1 MINPQPNPSH
11 SLNERPAFSSI
22 IIIIGFVL
30 LGMALGQ
37 ALFAFIV
44 VIIGGISTNEF
55 ADLTSSLMQSP
66 NGWLALM
73 LGQGAS
79 SLCTFVLSGFLYWK
93 LIEGKNLSELNFKPL
108 PTTTVFL
115 FAIIIQVFF
124 LPFNGWLQAANQAME
139 LPAALKGIEEYM
151 RNMEDSL
158 SGMTEFLTTFNTIP
172 ELILAFI
179 VIAVIAG
186 IGEEIIFRGLIQRK
200 LQLGLKNPHAA
211 IWIAAFIFSAIH
223 FQFYGFFPRLM
234 LGAMFGYFYYF
245 TGNIW
250 VPIVAHI
257 FNNGLAVIL
266 LYLSHQKMV
275 STDLEKMDNVPFA
288 AGIASFFLAL
298 GMMWFFRKYIANE
311 TQTSVS

>member
-1 MINPQPNPSH
+1 MHPKPAH
-11 SLNERPAFSSI
+11 SYNERPAFSSI
-22 IIIIGFVL
+22 LMIIGFVL
-30 LGMALGQ
+30 IGMALGQ
-37 ALFAFIV
+37 VLFMLV
-44 VIIGGISTNEF
+44 VVLIGGVGLNEF
-55 ADLTSSLMQSP
+55 ADLTGSLMQSP

-73 LGQGAS
+73 LGQAAS
-79 SLCTFVLSGFLYWK
+79 SLFTFVFSGLLYWK
-93 LIEGKNLSELNFKPL
+93 LVERKKFSDFNFKPL
-108 PTTTVFL
+108 PVTTVFL

-139 LPAALKGIEEYM
+139 LPAALKGIEDFM

-158 SGMTEFLTTFNTIP
+158 SGLTEFMTTFSTIP

-186 IGEEIIFRGLIQRK
+186 VGEEIIFRGLIQRK

-223 FQFYGFFPRLM
+223 FQFYGFLPRLM

-257 FNNGLAVIL
+257 FNNGLVVIL
-266 LYLSHQKMV
+266 LYLSHQKLV
-275 STDLEKMDNVPFA
+275 SADLEKMDNVPFA

-298 GMMWFFRKYIANE
+298 GMMWFFRKYIATEN
-311 TQTSVS
+311 QTGIS

>member
-1 MINPQPNPSH
+1 MQPKPSCSH
-11 SLNERPAFSSI
+11 NERPAFSSI
-22 IIIIGFVL
+22 LMIVGFVL
-30 LGMALGQ
+30 LGMASGQ
-37 ALFAFIV
+37 VLFAFIV

-55 ADLTSSLMQSP
+55 ADLTESLMQSP

-79 SLCTFVLSGFLYWK
+79 SLCTFVFSGLLYWK
-93 LIEGKNLSELNFKPL
+93 LIEGKKFSDFSFKPL
-108 PTTTVFL
+108 PVTTVFL
-115 FAIIIQVFF
+115 FAVIIQVFF
-124 LPFNGWLQAANQAME
+124 MPFNGWLQAANQAME
-139 LPAALKGIEEYM
+139 LPAALKGIEDYM
-151 RNMEDSL
+151 RSMQDSL
-158 SGMTEFLTTFNTIP
+158 SGMTEFLTTFDTIP
-172 ELILAFI
+172 ELMLAFM

-186 IGEEIIFRGLIQRK
+186 VGEEIIFRGLIQRK

-223 FQFYGFFPRLM
+223 FQFYGFLPRLM

-266 LYLSHQKMV
+266 LFLSHQKMV
-275 STDLEKMDNVPFA
+275 NAYLEKMDNVPFA
-288 AGIASFFLAL
+288 ARIASFFLAI
-298 GMMWFFRKYIANE
+298 GMLWFFRKYVATEN
-311 TQTSVS
+311 QTGIS